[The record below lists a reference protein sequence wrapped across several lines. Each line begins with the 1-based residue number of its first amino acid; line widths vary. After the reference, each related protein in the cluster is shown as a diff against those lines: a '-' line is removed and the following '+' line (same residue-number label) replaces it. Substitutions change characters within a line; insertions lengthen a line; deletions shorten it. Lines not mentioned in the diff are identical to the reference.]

1 MKMKQNGFSLT
12 EVLMAAGI
20 LSVGIMLVATMFPAA
35 IYLTTVASEKT
46 FAAIV
51 ADQAFAKMRLYGI
64 KTVSDPNQTKI
75 FRRYWEDMNDVID
88 FEEYTYP
95 SFDGKWQYGWVPL
108 CKKLNDD
115 PCDLQYLVKLYVSR
129 RTNPNQKFFSSG
141 TLVGNSD
148 MPIPISVKVVY
159 TSPNKLLIDRF
170 TNGPV
175 IDFISP
181 PPATAIVDDQS
192 GRVFRIT
199 SKDAEDTTGR
209 TVLIDR
215 RWDKDINTPD
225 NIWLLPAAV
234 IDKKPAGRNPDVE
247 IFQKIITFKN
257 K

>member
-1 MKMKQNGFSLT
+1 
-12 EVLMAAGI
+12 MAAGI

-75 FRRYWEDMNDVID
+75 FRKYWEDMNDVID
-88 FEEYTYP
+88 FDEYTYP
-95 SFDGKWQYGWVPL
+95 SFDGKWQYSWVPL

-141 TLVGNSD
+141 TLNSYSD
-148 MPIPISVKVVY
+148 MPIPLCVKVGY
-159 TSPNKLLIDRF
+159 NRAKPKQLTIPKYLN
-170 TNGPV
+170 NPV
-175 IDFISP
+175 VEFVCP
-181 PPATAIVDDQS
+181 PPATAIVDNFS
-192 GRVFRIT
+192 GGVFRII
-199 SKDAEDTTGR
+199 SKDDEDVTGE
-209 TVLIDR
+209 TVTLDR
-215 RWDKDINTPD
+215 SWDKDIGDPNE
-225 NIWLLPAAV
+225 IWLLPAAV
-234 IDKKPAGRNPDVE
+234 IDKKPAGRNPDIEV
-247 IFQKIITFKN
+247 FQKIITFK